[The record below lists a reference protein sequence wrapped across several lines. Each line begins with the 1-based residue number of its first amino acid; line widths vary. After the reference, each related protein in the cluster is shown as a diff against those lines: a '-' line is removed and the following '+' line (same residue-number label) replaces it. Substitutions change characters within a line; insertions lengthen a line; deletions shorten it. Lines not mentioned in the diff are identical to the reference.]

1 MRERM
6 AFGTTFHLI
15 RHATYDLLG
24 QVLAGRSRGHS
35 LNDTGRAEAERL
47 AETLAGRPIVA
58 LVSSPLERALETAEL
73 IAKRL
78 QLHVTIEHN
87 LDEIDFGAWT
97 GRRFDELH
105 AAREWQAFNR
115 FRSAAHI
122 PDGETMLQAQA
133 RAVDAIL
140 RLHARWP
147 GSEVVV
153 VSHGDIVKA
162 VVAYFLGTP
171 IDLMRRIEIAPASR
185 SVLWLGETDVSVGAI
200 NMSAGA

>member
-1 MRERM
+1 MLEKLLTEHPNPASASIDRLPSEQALRIINAEDQKVAAAVERE
-6 AFGTTFHLI
+6 
-15 RHATYDLLG
+15 
-24 QVLAGRSRGHS
+24 
-35 LNDTGRAEAERL
+35 
-47 AETLAGRPIVA
+47 
-58 LVSSPLERALETAEL
+58 
-73 IAKRL
+73 
-78 QLHVTIEHN
+78 
-87 LDEIDFGAWT
+87 
-97 GRRFDELH
+97 
-105 AAREWQAFNR
+105 
-115 FRSAAHI
+115 I
-122 PDGETMLQAQA
+122 PAIA